1 MPALMAKSLST
12 LLLFTFTLLSLHLY
26 SRVFM
31 GEKFKVSRQWAVF
44 DSRPSIIIIHSAIS
58 VSESSYLQSECDES
72 AW

>member
-1 MPALMAKSLST
+1 
-12 LLLFTFTLLSLHLY
+12 
-26 SRVFM
+26 M